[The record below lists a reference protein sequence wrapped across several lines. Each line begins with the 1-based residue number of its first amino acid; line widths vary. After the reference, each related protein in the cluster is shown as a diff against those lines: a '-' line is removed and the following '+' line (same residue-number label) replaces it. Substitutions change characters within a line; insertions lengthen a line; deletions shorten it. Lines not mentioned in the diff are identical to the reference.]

1 MTDTDPVSRTILLLD
16 IERFSDRDDVEQAYL
31 RRMLYDVC
39 DHALLAADV
48 DETLRL
54 REDRGDSVMELIDPN
69 ASVISLL
76 RTLLT
81 DVPAQLRTRNRMA
94 SSSAQMRLRAV
105 VASGYV
111 KRDAFGWVGS
121 QLNHACRLLDGEPL
135 RASLRERPDDLALC
149 VSDAVYEGVVCHSHT
164 GVPADEFKR
173 IAVPSKNGELGAWL
187 HRPAPAEQP
196 TGGPG
201 PGTGTTERDL
211 RPGAGPAP
219 GTHFGG
225 THFGGGAI
233 GGDNHGIST
242 GQVTGD
248 IHFDAGRGERR

>member
-1 MTDTDPVSRTILLLD
+1 MTDTDPVNRTILLVD
-16 IERFSDRDDVEQAYL
+16 IERFSDRDDVEQAFL

-39 DHALLAADV
+39 DRALLAAGV
-48 DETLRL
+48 EETLRL

-81 DVPAQLRTRNRMA
+81 DVPAQLRTLNRTA

-121 QLNHACRLLDGEPL
+121 DLNHACRLLDGEPL
-135 RASLRERPDDLALC
+135 RASLREHPGDLALC
-149 VSDAVYEGVVCHSHT
+149 VSDSVYEGVVRHSHT
-164 GVPADEFKR
+164 GVPADEFNK

-187 HRPAPAEQP
+187 HGPAPAERSAGNP
-196 TGGPG
+196 R
-201 PGTGTTERDL
+201 PGTGATDHDAY
-211 RPGAGPAP
+211 PGSGPAP
-219 GTHFGG
+219 GTR
-225 THFGGGAI
+225 FGGGYI

-242 GQVTGD
+242 GRVSGD
-248 IHFDAGRGERR
+248 IHFDTGRGERR